1 MPTTHNLIGPESLIK
16 STTGSLLRSY
26 PQLSL
31 TQLHQWLDE
40 AYCQWR
46 DRELG
51 PERYDPLED
60 PPDLPMEGS
69 SGVGSPGL
77 DSPAGIDWNLI

>member
-1 MPTTHNLIGPESLIK
+1 MIQSLGPESLLK
-16 STTGSLLRSY
+16 STLGSLLRSH

-31 TQLHQWLDE
+31 DQLHQWLDE

-51 PERYDPLED
+51 PETYDPLED
-60 PPDLPMEGS
+60 LPGAELPIDNLPQM
-69 SGVGSPGL
+69 
-77 DSPAGIDWNLI
+77 DSPAGIDWDLI

>member
-1 MPTTHNLIGPESLIK
+1 MIQSLGPESLLK
-16 STTGSLLRSY
+16 STMASLLRCH

-31 TQLHQWLDE
+31 DQLHQWLDE

-60 PPDLPMEGS
+60 LPGAELPIDNLPQM
-69 SGVGSPGL
+69 
-77 DSPAGIDWNLI
+77 DSPAGIDWDLI